1 MHKINILLP
10 HVPNICAP
18 SSKSLS
24 IETRILKIRYK
35 LLEIYESML
44 LHMYNVRLFMILLSV
59 LDYSKAY
66 IVIVTLDSKSLNV
79 HLLFFQITLME
90 FTM

>member
-1 MHKINILLP
+1 
-10 HVPNICAP
+10 
-18 SSKSLS
+18 
-24 IETRILKIRYK
+24 
-35 LLEIYESML
+35 ML